1 MSDAPE
7 SETPLPGTAGPPVD
21 AASAKWLLMDA
32 LDATTPPAS
41 GAGWEPPALE
51 ELDHLWKE
59 YQISRMLGRGGMGAV
74 YLGIDPTL
82 RRPVAI
88 KILPPELSRLPGFA
102 DRFRREAWALA
113 QLEHPHIVKIYQFGS
128 TSDGHLFFVME
139 YLEGTNLAD
148 LLLQQKANDPGR
160 PPFPPGQVLE
170 IACQVCDALTGA
182 HAQGILHRD
191 IKPANLLMDSN
202 GHIKLVDFGL
212 ARPIDKTRPE
222 SQLTVTHQVI
232 GTRDYMAPELL
243 DGQDIDGRVDVYAV
257 GVLIYEMLTG
267 ELPRGVFLP
276 PSHRQPLDRRLAEMV
291 DKAMQADP
299 NRRFA
304 TITEMHAALETLRLS
319 SRGLPQSRRLG
330 VAAALVLAGAAAG
343 TSVHYSRKST
353 RDPAPLGAGQAGAA
367 AGMTVPSLRKI
378 TVAPMRPPPALGA
391 GLIFEESFDYPPGE
405 NGMSLAPGYG
415 PQESTDSSADISAE
429 GMSYAAPDGAVLLT
443 SGRAALL
450 DAAEEHSI
458 VRHITLLQIPNS
470 PEKELWISLLA
481 QQTAGNNG
489 RFFNLSFRAPDNVY
503 QPYDPDTNDDE
514 ILAIGMRSRLSP
526 QVWQIWDRGSSG
538 EFSKAA
544 VSDQPTTRPSFL
556 LVRMDRNAEGTKER
570 ATLWINPPLA
580 SPPAETTGFSFTSH
594 ASDLTAWSDLKVL
607 RLGAGQ
613 KELDA
618 PGTSWLVDEIRIGW
632 THAAV
637 TPHKK
642 AP

>member
-7 SETPLPGTAGPPVD
+7 SGTPLSGTARPPVD

-276 PSHRQPLDRRLAEMV
+276 PSHRQPLDRRLDEMV

-299 NRRFA
+299 SRRFA

-319 SRGLPQSRRLG
+319 SGGLPQSRRWG
-330 VAAALVLAGAAAG
+330 VAAALILASAAAG
-343 TSVHYSRKST
+343 TSFHYSRKSPVAPT
-353 RDPAPLGAGQAGAA
+353 RDPAP
-367 AGMTVPSLRKI
+367 
-378 TVAPMRPPPALGA
+378 LGA

-405 NGMSLAPGYG
+405 DGLSLAPRYG
-415 PQESTDSSADISAE
+415 TQHSSDSSADISTE
-429 GMSYAAPDGAVLLT
+429 GMSYTAPDGAVLLT

-450 DAAEEHSI
+450 DGAEEDSDL
-458 VRHITLLQIPNS
+458 RPITWLKIPDA

-481 QQTAGNNG
+481 QQTAGSNE
-489 RFFNLSFRAPDNVY
+489 RYFNLSFRSPDNVY
-503 QPYDPDTNDDE
+503 QPHDFDPNDDE
-514 ILAIGMRSRLSP
+514 ILAIGMRSLLSP
-526 QVWQIWDRGSSG
+526 QVWQIWDRGTTG
-538 EFSKAA
+538 QFSKAA

-556 LVRMDRNAEGTKER
+556 LVRMERNAEGAKER

-580 SPPAETTGFSFTSH
+580 SPPAETTGFSFTAH
-594 ASDLTAWSDLKVL
+594 DSDLTAWSDLKVL

>member
-1 MSDAPE
+1 
-7 SETPLPGTAGPPVD
+7 
-21 AASAKWLLMDA
+21 
-32 LDATTPPAS
+32 
-41 GAGWEPPALE
+41 LE
-51 ELDHLWKE
+51 KLDHLWKE

-113 QLEHPHIVKIYQFGS
+113 QLEHPHIVKIYQFGT

-139 YLEGTNLAD
+139 YVEGTNLAD
-148 LLLQQKANDPGR
+148 LLLQQKAHDPGR

-182 HAQGILHRD
+182 HARGILHRD
-191 IKPANLLMDSN
+191 IKPANLLMDSH
-202 GHIKLVDFGL
+202 GRIKLVDFGL
-212 ARPIDKTRPE
+212 ARPIDQTRPE

-243 DGQDIDGRVDVYAV
+243 DGQEIDGRVDVYAV

-276 PSHRQPLDRRLAEMV
+276 PSHRQPLDRGLDAMV

-299 NRRFA
+299 SRRFA
-304 TITEMHAALETLRLS
+304 TIEEMHAALQTLRLGS
-319 SRGLPQSRRLG
+319 GGLPQSRRWG
-330 VAAALVLAGAAAG
+330 VAAALVLAVAAAG
-343 TSVHYSRKST
+343 TAISFSRKSPVAPT
-353 RDPAPLGAGQAGAA
+353 RDPAP
-367 AGMTVPSLRKI
+367 
-378 TVAPMRPPPALGA
+378 LGA

-405 NGMSLAPGYG
+405 DGLSLAPRY
-415 PQESTDSSADISAE
+415 STQHSSDPIADISAE
-429 GMSYAAPDGAVLLT
+429 GMSYTAPDGAVLLT

-450 DAAEEHSI
+450 DGAGEDSDL
-458 VRHITLLQIPNS
+458 RHITRLKIPDA

-481 QQTAGNNG
+481 QQTEGSNG
-489 RFFNLSFRAPDNVY
+489 RFLNLSFRGPDNLY
-503 QPYDPDTNDDE
+503 LPNDFDPNDDE
-514 ILAIGMRSRLSP
+514 ILAIGMRSRLSQ
-526 QVWQIWDRGSSG
+526 QVWQIWDRGTTG
-538 EFSKAA
+538 RFSTAA

-556 LVRMDRNAEGTKER
+556 LVRMERNAVGTKER

-594 ASDLTAWSDLKVL
+594 DSDFTAWSDLKLL
-607 RLGAGQ
+607 RLGAGH
-613 KELDA
+613 KERDA

-642 AP
+642 AR

>member
-7 SETPLPGTAGPPVD
+7 SETPLPGTARPPVD
-21 AASAKWLLMDA
+21 AASARWLLMDA

-191 IKPANLLMDSN
+191 IKPANLLMDPN

-276 PSHRQPLDRRLAEMV
+276 PSHRQPLDRRLDEIV

-299 NRRFA
+299 GRRFA

-319 SRGLPQSRRLG
+319 SRGLPQSRRWG
-330 VAAALVLAGAAAG
+330 VAAALVLASAAAG
-343 TSVHYSRKST
+343 TSFHYSRKSPVAPT
-353 RDPAPLGAGQAGAA
+353 RDPAP
-367 AGMTVPSLRKI
+367 
-378 TVAPMRPPPALGA
+378 LGA

-405 NGMSLAPGYG
+405 DGLSLAPRYG
-415 PQESTDSSADISAE
+415 TQHSSDSGADISAE
-429 GMSYAAPDGAVLLT
+429 GMSYTAPDGAVLLT

-450 DAAEEHSI
+450 DGAEEDSDL
-458 VRHITLLQIPNS
+458 RPITWLKIPDA

-481 QQTAGNNG
+481 QQTAGSNG
-489 RFFNLSFRAPDNVY
+489 RFFNLSFRGPDNLY
-503 QPYDPDTNDDE
+503 LPYDFDPNDDE
-514 ILAIGMRSRLSP
+514 ILAIGMRSLLSP
-526 QVWQIWDRGSSG
+526 QVWQIWDRGTTG
-538 EFSKAA
+538 RFSKAA

-556 LVRMDRNAEGTKER
+556 LVRMERNAEGTKER

-594 ASDLTAWSDLKVL
+594 DSDLTAWSDLKVL